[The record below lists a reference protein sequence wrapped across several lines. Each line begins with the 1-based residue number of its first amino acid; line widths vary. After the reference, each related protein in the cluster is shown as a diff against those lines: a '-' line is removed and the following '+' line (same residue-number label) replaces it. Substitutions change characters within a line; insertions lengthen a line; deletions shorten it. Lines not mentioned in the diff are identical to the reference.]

1 MYHLVYTSHSI
12 APFSEKELIGLLQDS
27 RKMNKAKDITGM
39 LIYLQERFIQVLEG
53 DSSVVKKLYSKIQRD
68 PRHSKV
74 STLIEGESDER
85 IFKGWHMGFKS
96 LSRIDY
102 DELSG
107 FQDIDT
113 FFTKQNTVYQS
124 NAVIIF
130 LKLFYKKNLN
140 DFPEETGK
148 IKD

>member
-1 MYHLVYTSHSI
+1 MYHLVYSSHSS
-12 APFSEKELIGLLQDS
+12 APFSEEELLSLLQDS
-27 RKMNKAKDITGM
+27 RKVNKAKDITGM

-53 DSSVVKKLYSKIQRD
+53 DPSAVKKLYSKIQRD
-68 PRHSKV
+68 PRHNKI

-85 IFKGWHMGFKS
+85 IFKGWNMGFKS

-102 DELSG
+102 DGLSG

-113 FFTKQNTVYQS
+113 FFAKQSISKESSTVL
-124 NAVIIF
+124 IF